1 MYKQENSH
9 QKRLLA
15 LDGGGILG
23 ITSLMILKKI
33 EDDLKSQLNASDNF
47 RLSHFFDYIAGTST
61 GAIIASGLAVGMSVD
76 DLITLYTEH
85 GKRMFTRA
93 RVWQWLRFKYNEK
106 YLAGMLRENLSD
118 QTIEELN
125 RNNSSEKENNVEDRK
140 LQSLLMVV
148 ARNINTQSSWPV
160 STNATAKYYNDNKL
174 IKLWQLVRASTAAP
188 TYFRPEKIQVDQKN
202 SFLFED
208 GGVTAYNNPA
218 FLLYRMATLP
228 QYRVGWC
235 SHENKLADPWQIGED
250 KMMLVSVGVGQP
262 FESKVKRSA
271 RGNLLWKVASEIPSD
286 LMQGVNTEN
295 DVNCRTVGRCVF
307 GAPIDSELG
316 DLIPTDNKGNKLPL
330 SQNLGKHFLYAR
342 YEADISRKNLEKLNM
357 SHVNHKKLGID
368 KIDKIPELLDIG
380 KAVAEKIN
388 FSEDFRSFLN

>member
-1 MYKQENSH
+1 MFKQQHSH

-33 EDDLKSQLNASDNF
+33 ENDIKTELNASDDF

-61 GAIIASGLAVGMSVD
+61 GAIIAAGIAMGMSVD
-76 DLITLYTEH
+76 DLIKLYTDH
-85 GKRMFTRA
+85 GTKMFTRA
-93 RVWQWLRFKYNEK
+93 RIWQWLRFKYNEK
-106 YLAGMLRENLSD
+106 YLAGMLKEKLTE

-125 RNNSSEKENNVEDRK
+125 SDNSPEEKK
-140 LQSLLMVV
+140 LQSILMIV
-148 ARNINTQSSWPV
+148 ARNINTESSWPV
-160 STNATAKYYNDNKL
+160 STNSSAKYYDDNKI

-188 TYFRPEKIQVDQKN
+188 TYFRPEKIKVDQKN
-202 SFLFED
+202 TFLFED

-228 QYRVGWC
+228 QYRIGWNN
-235 SHENKLADPWQIGED
+235 EEKKVTEPWQLGED

-262 FESKVKRSA
+262 FESKVKRST

-295 DVNCRTVGRCVF
+295 DVNCRTIGRCVY

-316 DLIPTDNKGNKLPL
+316 DLIPKDDSGKKVPL
-330 SQNLGKHFLYAR
+330 SQNLGKQFLYAR
-342 YEADISRKNLEKLNM
+342 YEADISQKNLKDLHLP
-357 SHVNHKKLGID
+357 HVNHRKLGID
-368 KIDKIPELLDIG
+368 KVDKIPELLEIG
-380 KAVAEKIN
+380 KAVADKIN
-388 FSEDFRSFLN
+388 FKEDFSTFLS

>member
-1 MYKQENSH
+1 MFKQQHSN

-33 EDDLKSQLNASDNF
+33 EDDIKTQLNETDEF

-61 GAIIASGLAVGMSVD
+61 GAIIAAGLAMGMSVD
-76 DLITLYTEH
+76 DLIKLYTDH
-85 GKRMFTRA
+85 GKNMFTRA
-93 RVWQWLRFKYNEK
+93 RIWQWLRFKYNEK
-106 YLAGMLRENLSD
+106 YLSGMLKEKLTE

-125 RNNSSEKENNVEDRK
+125 NNSSPDGKK
-140 LQSLLMVV
+140 LQSILMIV
-148 ARNINTQSSWPV
+148 ARNINTESSWPV
-160 STNATAKYYNDNKL
+160 STNSSAKYYDDNKI

-188 TYFRPEKIQVDQKN
+188 TYFRPEKIKVDQDN
-202 SFLFED
+202 TFLFED

-228 QYRVGWC
+228 QYRIGWNNQ
-235 SHENKLADPWQIGED
+235 EEEVTDPWSQGED

-262 FESKVKRSA
+262 FESKVKRST

-295 DVNCRTVGRCVF
+295 DVNCRTIGRCVY

-316 DLIPTDNKGNKLPL
+316 DLIPKDKHGAKIPL
-330 SQNLGKHFLYAR
+330 SKNLGKHFLYAR
-342 YEADISRKNLEKLNM
+342 YEADISQKNLEDLQLA
-357 SHVNHKKLGID
+357 HVNHKKLGID
-368 KIDKIPELLDIG
+368 KVDKIPELLEIG
-380 KAVAEKIN
+380 QAVANKIN
-388 FSEDFRSFLN
+388 FKEDFSTFLH